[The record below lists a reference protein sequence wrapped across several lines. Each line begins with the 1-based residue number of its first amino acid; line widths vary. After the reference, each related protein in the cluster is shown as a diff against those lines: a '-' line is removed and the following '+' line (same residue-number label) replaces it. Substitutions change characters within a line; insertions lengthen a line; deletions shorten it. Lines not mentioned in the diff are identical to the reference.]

1 MLLGQ
6 EEIQISEKSKG
17 IKLVFRGWQ
26 SQILMLDSADSPQ
39 VQKPKHPKL
48 IPPFF
53 FFFFP
58 YHWLNSG
65 STWKALKYIDA
76 CVPNVAQW
84 VKNMTNIHEDDF
96 GLIPGLSQWVKDLAL
111 LWLWHRPVATALI

>member
-53 FFFFP
+53 FFFP
-58 YHWLNSG
+58 LPL
-65 STWKALKYIDA
+65 AEQRKYLESFKIY
-76 CVPNVAQW
+76 
-84 VKNMTNIHEDDF
+84 
-96 GLIPGLSQWVKDLAL
+96 
-111 LWLWHRPVATALI
+111 